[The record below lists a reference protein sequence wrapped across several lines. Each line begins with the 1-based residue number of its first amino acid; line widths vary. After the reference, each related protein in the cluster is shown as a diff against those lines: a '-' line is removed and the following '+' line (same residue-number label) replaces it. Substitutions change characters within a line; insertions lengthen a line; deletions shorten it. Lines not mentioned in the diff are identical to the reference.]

1 MSRQRKMTAQELTT
15 KIKSHEHLLDLVNT
29 RIDYLAQAIMYDFE
43 RIQILVMSLLA
54 EQGYLKDE
62 ICDCGKEYVWPD
74 IGGRIPA
81 QEKCPAC
88 ASVPEAA
95 EDGTEEE

>member
-1 MSRQRKMTAQELTT
+1 MGRQRKMTAQELTT
-15 KIKSHEHLLDLVNT
+15 MIKSHEQMLDLVNT

-74 IGGRIPA
+74 IGGRIPTP
-81 QEKCPAC
+81 KGCPAC